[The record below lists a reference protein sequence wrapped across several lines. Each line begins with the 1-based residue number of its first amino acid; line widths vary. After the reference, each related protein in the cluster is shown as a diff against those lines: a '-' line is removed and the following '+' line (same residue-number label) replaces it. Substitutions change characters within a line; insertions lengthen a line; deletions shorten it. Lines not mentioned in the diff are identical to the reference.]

1 MFQRIVV
8 GVNRADSA
16 VDALH
21 RAQRLAE
28 EFGATLHIVTAYEP
42 GAERA
47 RSGAAA
53 PVTAGRADAEKFLE
67 RFAATM
73 PISVETHALPEKP
86 AAAILRVAE
95 EIDADLVVVGNKG
108 MKGLGR
114 VLGSVPN
121 EVAHKANCSVLIV
134 NTT

>member
-21 RAQRLAE
+21 RAQHLAE
-28 EFGATLHIVTAYEP
+28 QFGATLHIVTAYDP
-42 GAERA
+42 AADRG
-47 RSGAAA
+47 RSAVPS
-53 PVTAGRADAEKFLE
+53 PVATGRADAEKFLE
-67 RFAATM
+67 RYATTM
-73 PISVETHALPEKP
+73 ASPVQTHALPGK
-86 AAAILRVAE
+86 AADALLQVAE

-108 MKGLGR
+108 MKGIGR
-114 VLGSVPN
+114 VLGSVPS
-121 EVAHKANCSVLIV
+121 EIAHKAKCSVLIV

>member
-21 RAQRLAE
+21 RAQHLAE
-28 EFGATLHIVTAYEP
+28 QFGATLHIVTAYDA
-42 GAERA
+42 GADRG
-47 RSGAAA
+47 RGTA
-53 PVTAGRADAEKFLE
+53 PSAVPSSRADAEKFLE
-67 RFAATM
+67 RYSATM
-73 PISVETHALPEKP
+73 TLPVQTHALPDKP
-86 AAAILRVAE
+86 ADALLRVAE
-95 EIDADLVVVGNKG
+95 EVDADLLVVGNKG
-108 MKGLGR
+108 MKGIGR